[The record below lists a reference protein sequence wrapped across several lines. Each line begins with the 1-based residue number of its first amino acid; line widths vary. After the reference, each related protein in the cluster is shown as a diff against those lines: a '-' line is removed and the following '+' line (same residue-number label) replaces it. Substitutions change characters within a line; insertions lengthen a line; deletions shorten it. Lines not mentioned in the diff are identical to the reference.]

1 VEVELERLLVRLMGD
16 SSQYRRMLVEA
27 QGATTEAMQ
36 HMQTASAGIQSMTNS
51 MEGWG
56 QSALGI
62 VGQLGI
68 ALTGIGIAKE
78 AVQLA
83 ASAEDMTVSFGVMVG
98 SAARGAQL
106 VKDLQVL
113 AAQTPYELN
122 SLLQSS
128 QLLLTYGTNV
138 EDVLPTLQALGDVT
152 GGDAMKLQ
160 RMTYAMSQ
168 VQSQGRMTGH
178 VMREMAM
185 AGFNP
190 AQILAEK
197 MAKDMGISVPKALG
211 RIQEQAHKG
220 GLSLTQVKEAF
231 RLATSEGG
239 RFYKN
244 MEKRSQTLG
253 GLFSTMKDDIAGT
266 LRSLGQEM
274 IERMDLKGWVRSVSD
289 ASQATLS
296 FFEQLPPEIKKVG
309 GYLLGLTSIVAGL
322 SLSWVLLGPV
332 VTAAFSSIA
341 TTVMAGIAGV
351 KALAV
356 GYQALTTV
364 STAATASPALMML
377 QTAGPWLLTA
387 AAIAAVAVA
396 GYELGNALGKIAFGG
411 TADDVKGF
419 NTAIQQSTA
428 LNDRWV
434 AAFTYST
441 DKIREKME
449 NIRNEGQ
456 RKSFAEEQLKAAQE
470 QAEGQ
475 ARAVEHA
482 KKNVEEYDSAW
493 ARMTGSKM
501 LEVVRKELEEAN
513 SHLEVGRDRVKMLQ
527 EELKKLGE
535 ASQNEQA
542 LQALDKLNEKFE
554 TQLATLSMTKTEAEV
569 YKATKGRL
577 TEAEKAHTREL
588 AEQVEVFT
596 AAHKKQE
603 ELKKG
608 TDDLVKSLFEE
619 ISTAGM
625 TADQIKLWKLEQLGL
640 SGATEQ
646 SMQVLMQYA
655 QVANHYKEDLKKG
668 KELMKEVRTPT
679 EVYNDRVKELQQWLK
694 EGAINQVV
702 YNRAMEDAK
711 KKMHDAAGGATHAR
725 EELQKLDAVLAGG
738 GEAYA
743 RIVEYQQRVFGAG
756 RVADATGSAAAGG
769 GTVSAYEP
777 VVQPIG
783 AAPAGPGTNMLN
795 NQQIQLLKFAVDYLA
810 TIAKRPP
817 IQLSGANLK

>member
-1 VEVELERLLVRLMGD
+1 METELERLLVRLMGD
-16 SSQYRRMLVEA
+16 SSQYQRMLIEA

-36 HMQTASAGIQSMTNS
+36 HMQSASASIQSMTGS

-62 VGQLGI
+62 IGQLGI

-98 SAARGAQL
+98 SAERGAQL

-113 AAQTPYELN
+113 AAKTPYELN

-152 GGDAMKLQ
+152 GGDAFKLQ

-220 GLSLTQVKEAF
+220 GLSLNQVKEAF

-244 MEKRSQTLG
+244 MEKRSQTLS
-253 GLFSTMKDDIAGT
+253 GLFSTMKDDIAAT
-266 LRSLGQEM
+266 LRELGQEM
-274 IERMDLKGWVRSVSD
+274 IERMDLKGWVRSVSE
-289 ASQATLS
+289 ASQATLA

-309 GYLLGLTSIVAGL
+309 GYLLGLTSIVGGL

-332 VTAAFSSIA
+332 VTNALSGMA
-341 TTVMAGIAGV
+341 TTIMAGVGGI
-351 KALAV
+351 KSLAA

-364 STAATASPALMML
+364 STAATASPAMMML

-396 GYELGNALGKIAFGG
+396 GYELGNALGTMAFGG
-411 TADDVKGF
+411 TAEDLKGF
-419 NTAIQQSTA
+419 NTALQESTS

-441 DKIREKME
+441 DKIRDKIE
-449 NIRNEGQ
+449 NIGDVGR
-456 RKSFAEEQLKAAQE
+456 RKSFVEEQMESARKEVA
-470 QAEGQ
+470 GQ
-475 ARAVEHA
+475 ARAVEMA
-482 KKNVEEYDSAW
+482 KKQVEEYDSTW

-501 LEVVRKELEEAN
+501 LQAVRKELEETN
-513 SHLEVGRDRVKMLQ
+513 SHLEAGRDRVKMLE
-527 EELKKLGE
+527 EELKKL
-535 ASQNEQA
+535 NEPSEHDKE
-542 LQALDKLNEKFE
+542 LNALDKLNEKFE
-554 TQLATLSMTKTEAEV
+554 TQLATMSMTKTEAEI
-569 YKATKGRL
+569 YKATKGKL
-577 TEAEKAHTREL
+577 TEAETAHTRQL
-588 AEQVEVFT
+588 ANQLEVAT

-608 TDDLVKSLFEE
+608 SEDLVKSLFEE

-640 SGATEQ
+640 NDTTER
-646 SMQVLMQYA
+646 SLKVLMQYA
-655 QVANHYKEDLKKG
+655 QVANRHKEDLKKG
-668 KELMKEVRTPT
+668 KDLMKEVRTPT
-679 EVYNDRVKELQQWLK
+679 EVYSDRVKELQQWLK
-694 EGAINQVV
+694 DGAITTVV

-711 KKMHDAAGGATHAR
+711 KKLHDAAAGAGHAR

-738 GEAYA
+738 GEAYT
-743 RIVEYQQRVFGAG
+743 RLVEYQQRVFGAG
-756 RVADATGSAAAGG
+756 RLADATSGAATGG
-769 GTVSAYEP
+769 GTVSAFEP

-783 AAPAGPGTNMLN
+783 TVPKGTGTSMLDQ
-795 NQQIQLLKFAVDYLA
+795 QQIQLLQAAVEYLA